1 MKDLSRP
8 ARAYILGIL
17 GLTILAVLSAA
28 AVAPPRDVDW
38 ALLGFLLV
46 GAMTAQYFTVVTP
59 KHQHYYLTPAFF
71 FASIVLQ
78 DPVTFAIVVAVG
90 HVPEWLKV
98 KYRWYIQSFNIAG
111 HTLAGF
117 AGKATLA
124 LLVGAN
130 RIPAPTMTGIGAV
143 LAAACVY
150 ILVNHLL
157 VGIVL
162 MLARNVSLRESQ
174 VLSPA
179 NLLTDLALA
188 CVGGA
193 IAFLWRLGPWLVILG
208 VAPLLLIHRALSIP
222 ALREEAQVDA
232 KTGLYNAKYFATA
245 LNEEL
250 RRARRFS
257 RPLAVIMADLDGLR
271 HINNTH
277 GHLAGDAV
285 LEAIGK
291 IIREQIR
298 EYDVAARFGGE
309 EFALLMPE
317 TTTHEGYV
325 VAERIRKAVES
336 TPIQIPTRVEPI
348 YVTIT
353 AGVASYPDDGY
364 EPQHLLHAADV
375 ALYQGKASGKNRVR
389 MSAPGER
396 GEPPLG
402 PSGGNA
408 TEEPPAAPAPGS
420 GQAYAPMTAPV
431 GPPNPGA
438 EHATP
443 PTKPRRMPK
452 SAWAFLS
459 VVMVCGLALWAFYL
473 PSVARSDVFDVKG
486 LAILAVFAAL
496 AELFSVDLYGASTV
510 SVSFVAIFA
519 AALMYGPVGAALIG
533 PVIALGHWIKRQPRI
548 YQVVFNAAN
557 HTISSTVAAL
567 LFAVVGIK
575 LRPENIVLL
584 AVPVLGAGMVN
595 YFVSTM
601 LLSTVLGLSE
611 HIHPWQVW
619 KEQFRWLAVH
629 YVVMSFLAL
638 FFALAYLTFG
648 VWGIVAFL
656 APLLIMRYAQKQ
668 YVDQTVQNVAA
679 LRKVNEELARAN
691 EEIQMINDELL
702 MTLASAIDARDPY
715 VYGHSAR
722 VAEYA
727 VALARELNLP
737 PERVELVRRAA
748 LLHDVGKIG
757 LPEHVLNKRGNLT
770 EAEFEVM
777 KQHALAADGI
787 LGVCHQLQNLVPIVT
802 AHHER
807 WDGKGYPGG
816 LAGDS
821 VPLEARILALADA
834 VEAMASD
841 RTYHR
846 AKPAEEI
853 VAEVERNAGTQFDP
867 VVAAAFV
874 RVVKREGPQFIRN
887 SAQEVNSRKGTGR
900 WQPPEWLSQD
910 WQTEAG

>member
-8 ARAYILGIL
+8 ARAYVLGIL
-17 GLTILAVLSAA
+17 GLTVLAVLVQ
-28 AVAPPRDVDW
+28 AVAAPPVAVDW

-46 GAMTAQYFTVVTP
+46 GAMAAQYFTVVTP

-78 DPVTFAIVVAVG
+78 DPVTFAVVVALG

-124 LLVGAN
+124 LLAGAN
-130 RIPAPTMTGIGAV
+130 HIHAPTFAGIGAV

-150 ILVNHLL
+150 ILINHLL

-174 VLSPA
+174 VLSPS

-193 IAFLWRLGPWLVILG
+193 IAFLWRQGPWLVVLG
-208 VAPLLLIHRALSIP
+208 LAPLFLIHRALSIP
-222 ALREEAQVDA
+222 ALREEAQVDS
-232 KTGLYNAKYFATA
+232 KTGLYNVKYFASA

-250 RRARRFS
+250 RRARRFG

-271 HINNTH
+271 YINNTH

-285 LEAIGK
+285 LAAVGK
-291 IIREQIR
+291 IIRDQIR
-298 EYDVAARFGGE
+298 EYDVVARFGGE

-348 YVTIT
+348 YVTVT

-364 EPQHLLHAADV
+364 EPQQVLHAADV

-389 MSAPGER
+389 MSAPG
-396 GEPPLG
+396 GH
-402 PSGGNA
+402 
-408 TEEPPAAPAPGS
+408 EEPPIPPPPQMGDESPAPP
-420 GQAYAPMTAPV
+420 AE
-431 GPPNPGA
+431 PPQTHSPTPA
-438 EHATP
+438 VATP
-443 PTKPRRMPK
+443 LRTDAGERSALPARPGRLSR

-459 VVMVCGLALWAFYL
+459 AIMVCGAALWAMYL
-473 PSVARSDVFDVKG
+473 PSVSRFDLRG
-486 LAILAVFAAL
+486 LFILAAFAGA

-519 AALMYGPVGAALIG
+519 AALMYGPVGAAVVG
-533 PVIALGHWIKRQPRI
+533 PVIAIGHWIKRQPRI

-567 LFAVVGIK
+567 LFALVGIR
-575 LRPENIVLL
+575 LRPENILLL
-584 AVPVLGAGMVN
+584 AVPVLAVGMVN

-601 LLSTVLGLSE
+601 LLSTALGLSE
-611 HIHPWQVW
+611 GTSPRRVW
-619 KEQFRWLAVH
+619 KEQFRWLAAH
-629 YVVMSFLAL
+629 YVVMSLLAL
-638 FFALAYLTFG
+638 FFALAYLAFG
-648 VWGIVAFL
+648 VWGVVTFL

-691 EEIQMINDELL
+691 QEIQMINDELL

-770 EAEFEVM
+770 DAEFEVM

-853 VAEVERNAGTQFDP
+853 VAEVRRNAGTQFDP
-867 VVAAAFV
+867 AVAEAFI
-874 RVVKREGPQFIRN
+874 RVVQREGPQFIRN
-887 SAQEVNSRKGTGR
+887 SAQEVNSRRETGR
-900 WQPPEWLSQD
+900 WQSPEWLAQD
-910 WQTEAG
+910 WQTEVG

>member
-17 GLTILAVLSAA
+17 GLTIVAVLFG
-28 AVAPPRDVDW
+28 AVASPPRNVDW

-78 DPVTFAIVVAVG
+78 HPLIFALVVALG

-117 AGKATLA
+117 AGKTVLA
-124 LLVGAN
+124 LLVGAERN
-130 RIPAPTMTGIGAV
+130 PTPNVAGIVAV
-143 LAAACVY
+143 LAAASTY

-193 IAFLWRLGPWLVILG
+193 MAFLWMLGPWLVILG
-208 VAPLLLIHRALSIP
+208 TAPLLLIHRALSIP

-232 KTGLYNAKYFATA
+232 KTGLYNVKYFTTS
-245 LNEEL
+245 LNDEL
-250 RRARRFS
+250 RRARRFG

-285 LEAIGK
+285 LAAIGK
-291 IIREQIR
+291 IIREQVR

-317 TTTHEGYV
+317 TTTDEGYV

-353 AGVASYPDDGY
+353 AGVASYPTDGY
-364 EPQHLLHAADV
+364 EPQQLLHAADV

-389 MSAPGER
+389 MSAPGQ
-396 GEPPLG
+396 GPEPPIPPPPADG
-402 PSGGNA
+402 A
-408 TEEPPAAPAPGS
+408 EQPPAASPPGSEGAPAPMAAPLNPAADTGERFAA
-420 GQAYAPMTAPV
+420 QA
-431 GPPNPGA
+431 
-438 EHATP
+438 
-443 PTKPRRMPK
+443 KPRRMPK
-452 SAWAFLS
+452 AAWA
-459 VVMVCGLALWAFYL
+459 VVSAVMMCGLILWALYL
-473 PSVARSDVFDVKG
+473 PSASRFDVTG
-486 LAILAVFAAL
+486 LLILAGFAGL

-519 AALMYGPVGAALIG
+519 AALMYGPVGAAVVG
-533 PVIALGHWIKRQPRI
+533 PVIAIGHWIKRRPRI

-557 HTISSTVAAL
+557 HTISSTVAAF
-567 LFAVVGIK
+567 LFALAGVK
-575 LRPENIVLL
+575 LRPENILLL
-584 AVPVLGAGMVN
+584 AVPVLLAGLVN
-595 YFVSTM
+595 YFISTM
-601 LLSTVLGLSE
+601 LVSTALGLSE
-611 HIHPWQVW
+611 RTNPWRLW

-629 YVVMSFLAL
+629 YVVMAFLAM

-648 VWGIVAFL
+648 VWGVVAFL

-679 LRKVNEELARAN
+679 LRKVNQELARAN

-727 VALARELNLP
+727 VALARELSLP

-757 LPEHVLNKRGNLT
+757 LPERVLNKRGNLT
-770 EAEFEVM
+770 VEEYEVM

-787 LGVCHQLQNLVPIVT
+787 LGVCHQLQNLVPIVS

-807 WDGKGYPGG
+807 WDGKGYPKG

-853 VAEVERNAGTQFDP
+853 LAEVERNAGTQFDP
-867 VVAAAFV
+867 AVAAAFV

-887 SAQEVNSRKGTGR
+887 SAQEVNSRRGTGQ

>member
-1 MKDLSRP
+1 MKELPRS

-17 GLTILAVLSAA
+17 GFTAVAVLFG
-28 AVAPPRDVDW
+28 AVASPPRSVDW

-71 FASIVLQ
+71 FASVVLQ
-78 DPVTFAIVVAVG
+78 HPLIFALVVALG

-98 KYRWYIQSFNIAG
+98 KYRWYIQSFNIAA

-117 AGKATLA
+117 AGKAVLA
-124 LLVGAN
+124 LLVGAE
-130 RIPAPTMTGIGAV
+130 RIPPANMRGIVTV
-143 LAAACVY
+143 LAAASTY

-162 MLARNVSLRESQ
+162 VLARNVSLRESQ

-193 IAFLWRLGPWLVILG
+193 MAFLWTLGAWPVILG
-208 VAPLLLIHRALSIP
+208 TAPLLLIHRALSIP

-232 KTGLYNAKYFATA
+232 KTGLYNVKYFTDS
-245 LNEEL
+245 LNDEL
-250 RRARRFS
+250 RRARRFG

-285 LEAIGK
+285 LAAIGK
-291 IIREQIR
+291 IIRDQVR

-317 TTTHEGYV
+317 TTTDEGYV

-353 AGVASYPDDGY
+353 AGVASYPADGY
-364 EPQHLLHAADV
+364 EAQHLIHAADV

-396 GEPPLG
+396 PEPPIR
-402 PSGGNA
+402 PAADSMD
-408 TEEPPAAPAPGS
+408 EPPAVPPPGPDEAHASMAAPPYPTGETGDYSAA
-420 GQAYAPMTAPV
+420 QA
-431 GPPNPGA
+431 
-438 EHATP
+438 
-443 PTKPRRMPK
+443 KPRRMPK
-452 SAWAFLS
+452 VAWA
-459 VVMVCGLALWAFYL
+459 VVGAVMVCGLFLWAFYL
-473 PSVARSDVFDVKG
+473 PSAGRFDAKG
-486 LAILAVFAAL
+486 LFILAGFAGL

-519 AALMYGPVGAALIG
+519 AALMYGPVGTAVVG
-533 PVIALGHWIKRQPRI
+533 PVIAIGHWIKRRPRI
-548 YQVVFNAAN
+548 YQVLFNAAN
-557 HTISSTVAAL
+557 HTISSTIAAF
-567 LFAVVGIK
+567 LFALAGVK
-575 LRPENIVLL
+575 LRPANILLL
-584 AVPVLGAGMVN
+584 AGPVLAAGVVN
-595 YFVSTM
+595 YFSSTM
-601 LLSTVLGLSE
+601 LLSTALALSE
-611 HIHPWQVW
+611 RANPWRLW

-638 FFALAYLTFG
+638 FFALAYLAFD
-648 VWGIVAFL
+648 VWGVVAFL

-668 YVDQTVQNVAA
+668 YVDQTVRNVAA
-679 LRKVNEELARAN
+679 LRKVNQELARAN

-702 MTLASAIDARDPY
+702 MTLAGAIDARDPY

-727 VALARELNLP
+727 VALARELSLP

-757 LPEHVLNKRGNLT
+757 LPERVLNKRGDLT
-770 EAEFEVM
+770 TEEYEIM

-787 LGVCHQLQNLVPIVT
+787 LGVCHQLQNLLPIVLS
-802 AHHER
+802 HHER
-807 WDGKGYPGG
+807 WDGKGYPKG
-816 LAGDS
+816 LVGDS

-841 RTYHR
+841 RTYRR

-853 VAEVERNAGTQFDP
+853 LAEVEQNAGTQFDP
-867 VVAAAFV
+867 AVAAAFV

-887 SAQEVNSRKGTGR
+887 SAQEVNSRRGAGQ
-900 WQPPEWLSQD
+900 WEPPEWLAQD
-910 WQTEAG
+910 WQTETG

>member
-17 GLTILAVLSAA
+17 GLTVVAVLAE
-28 AVAPPRDVDW
+28 AVVSPPRNVDW
-38 ALLGFLLV
+38 PLLGFLLI

-78 DPVTFAIVVAVG
+78 DPVTFAIIVALG

-117 AGKATLA
+117 AGKVVLG
-124 LLVGAN
+124 LLVGVN
-130 RIPAPTMTGIGAV
+130 RVPAPNMLGIGAV
-143 LAAACVY
+143 LAAAATY

-193 IAFLWRLGPWLVILG
+193 IAFLWKQGPWLVILG

-232 KTGLYNAKYFATA
+232 KTGLYNVKYFGNA
-245 LNEEL
+245 LNDEL
-250 RRARRFS
+250 RRARRFG

-285 LEAIGK
+285 LAAVGK
-291 IIREQIR
+291 IIRDQVR

-336 TPIQIPTRVEPI
+336 TPIPIPTRVEPI

-364 EPQHLLHAADV
+364 EPQQLLHAADV

-389 MSAPGER
+389 MSVPGE
-396 GEPPLG
+396 GPEPPAPAAG
-402 PSGGNA
+402 SSA
-408 TEEPPAAPAPGS
+408 EEPPAASPVGS
-420 GQAYAPMTAPV
+420 EPSHAPMAATRNPPPATGEHTAP
-431 GPPNPGA
+431 A
-438 EHATP
+438 S
-443 PTKPRRMPK
+443 KPRRMPK
-452 SAWAFLS
+452 SAWAFVS
-459 VVMVCGLALWAFYL
+459 AVMVCGLGLWIVYL
-473 PSVARSDVFDVKG
+473 PSVSRFDVKG
-486 LAILAVFAAL
+486 LAILAAFAAL

-519 AALMYGPVGAALIG
+519 AALMYGPVGAAVVG
-533 PVIALGHWIKRQPRI
+533 PIIALGHWIKRRPRI

-567 LFAVVGIK
+567 LFALTGVRLEITNMLV
-575 LRPENIVLL
+575 L
-584 AVPVLGAGMVN
+584 AVPALAAGLVN
-595 YFVSTM
+595 YFVSTL
-601 LLSTVLGLSE
+601 LLSTALGLSE
-611 HIHPWQVW
+611 RASPWRTW
-619 KEQFRWLAVH
+619 KEQFRWLWVH

-638 FFALAYLTFG
+638 FFALAYLTFD

-679 LRKVNEELARAN
+679 LRKVNQELARAN

-770 EAEFEVM
+770 MEEYEVM

-787 LGVCHQLQNLVPIVT
+787 LGVCHQLQNLIPIVV

-807 WDGKGYPGG
+807 WDGKGYPNG

-853 VAEVERNAGTQFDP
+853 LAEVERNAGTQFDP
-867 VVAAAFV
+867 AVAAAFV

-887 SAQEVNSRKGTGR
+887 SAQEVNSRRGSGQ
-900 WQPPEWLSQD
+900 WQPPEWLRPD